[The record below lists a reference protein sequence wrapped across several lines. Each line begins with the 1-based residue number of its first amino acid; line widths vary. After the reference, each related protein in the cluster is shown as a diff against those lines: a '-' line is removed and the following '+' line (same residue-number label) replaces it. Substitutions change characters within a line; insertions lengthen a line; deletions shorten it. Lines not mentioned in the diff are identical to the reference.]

1 MVKGTS
7 VLREL
12 NKRKILSLI
21 RQQGKSSRQ
30 DLVDQMNVSKNTISL
45 IVDELIR
52 HNVLEESGEKE
63 EGRRGRPKVIIQIN
77 KGTLKTIGI
86 SISKNHI
93 DYSVINYY
101 GEIIESKSLGN
112 NSTDVKETIKEIL
125 KIAHIL
131 LARYEHVI
139 GIGIGVPG
147 NVDSEKKYI
156 YESTH
161 LGWENVSLD
170 ELNQLRSFVLVRNSV
185 NMGATQALDWDSQAG
200 KQSNLFYLRVSEGVG
215 GAYVVNNKLIEGS
228 SWTAGEIGHISVDAG
243 GRICECGQKGC
254 LEQLVN
260 YNALIND
267 LASIGIAPPSIIANS
282 LLFEQKHFESNNV
295 KNLMLDYGKN
305 FGKALIYVMHLL
317 NPSKVILD
325 TPYNVFDDFQNAC
338 LSFIKKNALK
348 MPNKNTKFIFEKERY
363 DLSKGAAFSIIINY
377 EQEMESYSF

>member
-1 MVKGTS
+1 CD
-7 VLREL
+7 LP
-12 NKRKILSLI
+12 ILSLI

-267 LASIGIAPPSIIANS
+267 LASIGIAPPSIIANN
-282 LLFEQKHFESNNV
+282 LL
-295 KNLMLDYGKN
+295 
-305 FGKALIYVMHLL
+305 
-317 NPSKVILD
+317 
-325 TPYNVFDDFQNAC
+325 
-338 LSFIKKNALK
+338 
-348 MPNKNTKFIFEKERY
+348 
-363 DLSKGAAFSIIINY
+363 
-377 EQEMESYSF
+377 